1 VQLKSRSSINRSKFA
16 LFAERNFRVFFAGYA
31 TSLLGSAM
39 SPIATTFAVLGQHA
53 SPAGL
58 GYVMAAGVVPQVLF
72 MIGGGVL
79 ADRLGRRRVMLTTDA
94 GRMAVQA
101 CLAALLFAGPVP
113 IWAFVILAA
122 LRGSGEAF
130 FTPAL
135 GGLRAEIAPRE
146 RLHDANAL
154 LGVVQSAAMV
164 IGPAAAGTLIVW
176 LSPAAVLA
184 VDAASYGASVL
195 ALSLLHLPGV
205 TPSGRTAWRDLADGW
220 AQFRQHSWIW
230 LTTLQWS
237 LLNLFTYAP
246 YILLGPIMA
255 ERYLGGSRAWGIVIG
270 VQAAGSVLMG
280 LVLVGRHAARP
291 LRISVIGTVAVPL
304 PCLLLALRAPLP
316 AVAAAAFAAGA
327 GITLSG
333 TFWQTAMQQ
342 RVPAALLARLTGFNA
357 TGAFVLGSAGLAVVG
372 TVAEAAGLARVL
384 AFAAAW
390 GLASGVAMCFV
401 PAVTRVRWLGGGS
414 DSGGDDGESFAVTGT
429 GYLGP
434 GQTE

>member
-1 VQLKSRSSINRSKFA
+1 LT

-39 SPIATTFAVLGQHA
+39 SPIATTFAVLGQHG
-53 SPAGL
+53 SPAEL
-58 GYVMAAGVVPQVLF
+58 GFVMAAGVVPQVMF

-101 CLAALLFAGPVP
+101 SLAALLFSGPVP
-113 IWAFVILAA
+113 LWAFVALAA
-122 LRGSGEAF
+122 LRGTGEAF

-154 LGVVQSAAMV
+154 LSVVYSAAMV
-164 IGPAAAGTLIVW
+164 VGPAAAGTLIVW
-176 LSPAAVLA
+176 LSPAVVIAA
-184 VDAASYGASVL
+184 DAASYGASVL

-205 TPSGRTAWRDLADGW
+205 SRPAHTAWQDLADGW
-220 AQFRQHSWIW
+220 AQFRRHSWIW

-270 VQAAGSVLMG
+270 AQAAGSVLTG
-280 LVLVGRHAARP
+280 LALVGRRARRP

-316 AVAAAAFAAGA
+316 AVAAAAFTAGA

-342 RVPAALLARLTGFNA
+342 RVPAALLARLTAFNA
-357 TGAFVLGSAGLAVVG
+357 TGAFALGSAGLAVVG
-372 TVAEAAGLARVL
+372 VVAETTGAARLLG
-384 AFAAAW
+384 FAAAW

-401 PAVTRVRWLGGGS
+401 PAVTRVRWENGS
-414 DSGGDDGESFAVTGT
+414 GAGERESFAPSGA
-429 GYLGP
+429 GYLRSP
-434 GQTE
+434 QEK